1 MKTKLL
7 YIITFIF
14 AAGFYACDD
23 YLDVVPDNRTVLDS
37 PESVQELLVRAY
49 PQAHYFH
56 VCEIMSDNAG
66 ERNTTSSHSREI
78 LNDEMYR
85 WEEGFQ
91 AGTGQDTPYYI
102 WSQYYS
108 SIAAANQALQSI
120 SEAPDQENYRAQR
133 GEALVCRA
141 FNHFLLVNIFAE
153 HYHPETADQALG
165 IPYNTEPENIAVKY
179 YKRNTMA
186 ETYDLI
192 EKDLKEGL
200 ALIDDNIYNVP
211 KYHFT
216 KAAAN
221 AFASRFYLYK
231 GDWDKVI
238 ECANVALGENVAAKI
253 LPLNVAEF
261 SAAAAEEYRMKYRRV
276 DQPNILLLTSAASW
290 WARDHYS
297 SSLKYGMIARHRSEV
312 FTTANIAGTTATYY
326 RAWYS
331 STTQAYYLYKYPE
344 YFKYSYPGATTGVG
358 YVMGAYLTAEDVL
371 FNRAEAYVMKNRM
384 DDALADMYLILSKR
398 VNPTSTG
405 GVVRQVTLENVK
417 TYYNNKPAYPDLK
430 PFYKSTI
437 NDDQMSMLK
446 YIVDWRRKEFFLE
459 GLRWFDIKRF
469 HLEITH
475 YFDVTSATDS
485 SVQPIVLKED
495 DPRRAVQIPN
505 TAQGFGVE
513 PNPR

>member
-1 MKTKLL
+1 MKTKLI
-7 YIITFIF
+7 YILTLVVLAFF
-14 AAGFYACDD
+14 SACDD

-56 VCEIMSDNAG
+56 ICEIMSDNAG
-66 ERNTTSSHSREI
+66 ERNTSSSHSREI

-85 WEEGFQ
+85 WKEGFQ
-91 AGTGQDTPYYI
+91 AGTTQDTPYYI
-102 WSQYYS
+102 WSQNYN

-120 SEAPDQENYRAQR
+120 SEAANPEDYQAQK
-133 GEALVCRA
+133 GEALLCRA

-153 HYHPETADQALG
+153 HYNPETADQALG
-165 IPYNTEPENIAVKY
+165 IPYNTEPENVAIKY

-200 ALIDDNIYNVP
+200 PLIDDNVYNVP

-216 KAAAN
+216 KAAAY
-221 AFASRFYLYK
+221 AFASRLYLYK
-231 GDWDKVI
+231 GDWDKTI
-238 ECANVALGENVAAKI
+238 EYANLALGENIAAKI
-253 LPLNVAEF
+253 LPLNTTGF
-261 SAAAAEEYRMKYRRV
+261 SAAAAADYRIQYRRV

-290 WARDHYS
+290 WARDHTS
-297 SSLKYGMIARHRSEV
+297 SSLRYGMISRHRSEV
-312 FTTANIAGTTATYY
+312 YTAANVAGTSATYY

-331 STTQAYYLYKYPE
+331 STTQAYYLYKYEE

-358 YVMGAYLTAEDVL
+358 YVMGAYLTIEDVL
-371 FNRAEAYVMKNRM
+371 FNRAEAYVMKNQI
-384 DDALADMYLILSKR
+384 DDALADMYLLLSKR

-405 GVVRQVTLENVK
+405 GVVREVALADVK
-417 TYYNNKPAYPDLK
+417 SYYDNKPAYPDLK

-437 NDDQMSMLK
+437 GDDQMSMLK

-469 HLEITH
+469 HLEVTH
-475 YFDVTSATDS
+475 YFDVASAKDAKIE
-485 SVQPIVLKED
+485 PIVLTEND
-495 DPRRAVQIPN
+495 LRRAVQIPN